1 MTKIEALRAGKWNH
15 QMATAE
21 EVKAKVEEIREQVER
36 FGWGKWNIAPYGWT
50 VSIEEFLTWFDDYDR
65 CTASSKHLHLS
76 EINGFLP
83 IINHWIEIEEAP
95 KVKVRFLRGG
105 KAGEVKEISSLIVE
119 DYLDC
124 GFVELV

>member
-21 EVKAKVEEIREQVER
+21 EVKAKVEEIREQVEKY
-36 FGWGKWNIAPYGWT
+36 GWGDRMIHPYGFG
-50 VSIEEFLTWFDDYDR
+50 VRIDEFLGWFEDYDR

-83 IINHWIEIEEAP
+83 IINTWIEEAEAP
-95 KVKVRFLRGG
+95 KVKVRLLTGN
-105 KAGEVKEISSLIVE
+105 KAGEVKEISSLIAE
-119 DYLDC
+119 DYIEC
-124 GFVELV
+124 GLAELA